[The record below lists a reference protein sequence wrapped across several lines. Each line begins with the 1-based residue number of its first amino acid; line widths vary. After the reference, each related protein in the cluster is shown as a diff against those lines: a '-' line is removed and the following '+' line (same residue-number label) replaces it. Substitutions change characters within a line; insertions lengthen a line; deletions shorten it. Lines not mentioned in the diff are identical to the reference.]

1 MRMDLDRSPGG
12 PIVTGFSGG
21 GFKVGDGAGGE
32 TVHAAVLLTP
42 SSASA
47 WTPPPIESLAL
58 PDVVALLGD
67 TPEFLLIGT
76 GATLVRPPV
85 AMIRAIEAMGIGVEA
100 MDSRAAARAWG
111 VLRSEGR
118 TIVAA
123 LYPIG

>member
-1 MRMDLDRSPGG
+1 MDLDRSPGG

-42 SSASA
+42 ASA
-47 WTPPPIESLAL
+47 DGWTPPPVEAL
-58 PDVVALLGD
+58 TIADVAGLLGN

-85 AMIRAIEAMGIGVEA
+85 ALVRAVEAMGIGVEA

-118 TIVAA
+118 SIVAA
-123 LYPIG
+123 LYPIA